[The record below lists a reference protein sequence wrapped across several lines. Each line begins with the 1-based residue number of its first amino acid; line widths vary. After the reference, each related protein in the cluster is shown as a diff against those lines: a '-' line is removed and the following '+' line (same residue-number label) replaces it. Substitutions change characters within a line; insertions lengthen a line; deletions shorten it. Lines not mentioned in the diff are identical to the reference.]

1 MNEKGLRRCDKNIVS
16 SFFAGVSFTL
26 VLIYDFFSFSSLLS
40 SCRCDSKMV
49 ERVEQRQASPSI
61 HRRIWFLTSCFS
73 PLFIK
78 LMLRCVCFSPLSG
91 SGEAG
96 RLSILR
102 EIYEQ
107 MFWRVDW
114 VSLDAFNF
122 SIDFNLFDVT
132 WGDKDGGEW
141 NLKQEFGR
149 PSALRTSQLLK
160 NQ

>member
-1 MNEKGLRRCDKNIVS
+1 MWQKYCVIRFCWRIVHSRVDLWFFVPSPLCFRRAAAIQKWWNELN
-16 SFFAGVSFTL
+16 
-26 VLIYDFFSFSSLLS
+26 
-40 SCRCDSKMV
+40 
-49 ERVEQRQASPSI
+49 RQASPSI
-61 HRRIWFLTSCFS
+61 HRQIWFLTFCFS

-78 LMLRCVCFSPLSG
+78 LMLRCVCFSPLSR

-96 RLSILR
+96 RLSVSR

-107 MFWRVDW
+107 MFWRVDR

-141 NLKQEFGR
+141 NFEQEFGR
-149 PSALRTSQLLK
+149 PSASGTSQLLR